1 MGGHQTLTDDVLA
14 HDGTP
19 NPAERWK
26 AGHAPLR
33 RARGLS
39 LGGGAGVFPG
49 EGLMDRFLLAVLLL
63 PCLFVSLLLWYLD
76 SMLQKRIKT
85 PFKHRG
91 NNQTN
96 F

>member
-1 MGGHQTLTDDVLA
+1 MDAEPCGTLEGGTHSS
-14 HDGTP
+14 
-19 NPAERWK
+19 PAGAR
-26 AGHAPLR
+26 PLIEG
-33 RARGLS
+33 GL
-39 LGGGAGVFPG
+39 GVFPG
-49 EGLMDRFLLAVLLL
+49 EGLMDRCLLLILLL

-85 PFKHRG
+85 PFKHKG